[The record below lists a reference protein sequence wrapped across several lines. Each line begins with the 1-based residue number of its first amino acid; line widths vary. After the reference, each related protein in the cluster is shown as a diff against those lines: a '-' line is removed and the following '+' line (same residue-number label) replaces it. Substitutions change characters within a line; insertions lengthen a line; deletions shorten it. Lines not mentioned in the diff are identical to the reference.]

1 MNFHVIAR
9 QLDISGVVQGV
20 GFRPFLFALA
30 AKHQITGEVFNTA
43 GGVLARV
50 EGRRRNLE
58 QFVDGITAGPPIL
71 ARVDQVRT
79 TSLPVKGFKGFHII
93 ASRQTDSRATL
104 ISPDVCVCNDCL
116 TEMHDPGDRRY
127 GYPFINCT
135 NCGPRFT
142 IIRDIPYDRPET
154 SMKDFV
160 MCPDCRTEYE
170 DPANRRF
177 HAQPNA
183 CPVCGPTVFITD
195 SRGIRLDAG
204 PDTALDMAANLL
216 KKGHIL
222 AVKGLGGF
230 HLAADAANDR
240 AVRLLR
246 RRKNRPHK
254 PFALMARSGSLLFD
268 HVRVSEEEKKQL
280 CSFHRPIVLLRKKN
294 IHSCA
299 GLSPAL
305 APFNTCLGVM
315 LPYTPLHYLL
325 LEKGPGILVMTS
337 GNRSGEPLSI
347 DNQDALDAF
356 SHIADYFLLHNRDI
370 YFRADDSIV
379 RVQAKQ
385 PRFIRRSRGY
395 APLPVPLA
403 LVYPP
408 ILGCGAGMKNTICL
422 TRENQAFVSQH
433 IGDLENHK
441 THEFFSH
448 TIEHFT
454 KILDITP
461 QAVAHDLHPGYRST
475 AHARQ
480 YARDNAPAGIPLVAV
495 QHHHAHAVA
504 CMAENNLDEP
514 VTAIVLDG
522 TGYGTDGHIWG
533 GEILAVT
540 HAKFIRRAHLRYIPM
555 PGGDRAVLE
564 PWRMAASV
572 LYTAMGS
579 SFVDLDIPWFQQMDK
594 EKLAFICQMMEKQI
608 NTPMTSSCGRLF
620 DAAASLL
627 CIRHIITHESQAAM
641 ELEAMAA
648 ADPDRDREPVDPYT
662 VDLDQPEDGTTGP
675 APMVI
680 DMMPCFRDMV
690 EDIQARVPAARISR
704 RFHKTLV
711 TAFSLAAWQTA
722 RADGLDK
729 VVLSGGV
736 FHNDYIL
743 CQMIQALEAKGLAVF
758 THTRV
763 PAGDGGISL
772 GQVVAA
778 GARLA
783 DAQNNDVPVKG
794 G

>member
-1 MNFHVIAR
+1 MNFDLIAR

-30 AKHQITGEVFNTA
+30 AKHRITGEVSNTA

-50 EGRRRNLE
+50 EGRRGNLE
-58 QFVDGITAGPPIL
+58 QFVDGITADPPIL
-71 ARVDQVRT
+71 ARVDQVRI
-79 TSLPVKGFKGFHII
+79 TSVPVKGFSGFHII
-93 ASRQTDSRATL
+93 ASRPADSRATL

-116 TEMHDPGDRRY
+116 TEMHDTGDRRY

-160 MCPDCRTEYE
+160 MCPDCRSEYE

-183 CPVCGPTVFITD
+183 CPVCGPQVFVTD
-195 SRGIRLDAG
+195 HRGVRLDSG

-246 RRKNRPHK
+246 HRKNRPHK
-254 PFALMARSGSLLFD
+254 PFALMARSGSMLFD

-280 CSFHRPIVLLRKKN
+280 DSFHRPIVLLQKKH
-294 IHSCA
+294 IRSFA

-315 LPYTPLHYLL
+315 LPYTPLHFLL

-356 SHIADYFLLHNRDI
+356 SHIADYFVLHNRDI

-379 RVQAKQ
+379 RIQAEQ
-385 PRFIRRSRGY
+385 ARFIRRSRGY

-403 LVYPP
+403 LVLPP

-441 THEFFSH
+441 THEFFAR

-475 AHARQ
+475 AYARQ
-480 YARDNAPAGIPLVAV
+480 YAKENTPAGIPLVAV

-522 TGYGTDGHIWG
+522 TGYGTDG
-533 GEILAVT
+533 
-540 HAKFIRRAHLRYIPM
+540 
-555 PGGDRAVLE
+555 
-564 PWRMAASV
+564 
-572 LYTAMGS
+572 
-579 SFVDLDIPWFQQMDK
+579 
-594 EKLAFICQMMEKQI
+594 
-608 NTPMTSSCGRLF
+608 
-620 DAAASLL
+620 
-627 CIRHIITHESQAAM
+627 
-641 ELEAMAA
+641 
-648 ADPDRDREPVDPYT
+648 
-662 VDLDQPEDGTTGP
+662 
-675 APMVI
+675 
-680 DMMPCFRDMV
+680 
-690 EDIQARVPAARISR
+690 
-704 RFHKTLV
+704 
-711 TAFSLAAWQTA
+711 
-722 RADGLDK
+722 
-729 VVLSGGV
+729 
-736 FHNDYIL
+736 
-743 CQMIQALEAKGLAVF
+743 
-758 THTRV
+758 
-763 PAGDGGISL
+763 
-772 GQVVAA
+772 
-778 GARLA
+778 
-783 DAQNNDVPVKG
+783 
-794 G
+794 